1 MNYVLET
8 AVPNLETFI
17 NALTGKGS
25 LTAAT
30 EDGTAGAFKFGEQV
44 RKVIKT
50 VISLKDELLIVGGV
64 LAGLFVVSKISAAV
78 MGTIAL
84 IKTVITAY
92 NALKASAIIAGVAAY
107 FALNPLAGVAAV
119 AIAAGVLAGASRL
132 IGSSDVDTSGLG
144 VSGVGGFSG
153 TMPNGQPFVSGSTAR
168 TGGAGTTTPTI
179 VVPSTGGVSTASRVA
194 ATAAAASTNVVA
206 GSFDVGRFRMAEE
219 RDNGTTI
226 NLTVTGAFDKE
237 GTARTIVNTL
247 NDSFYRGTG
256 GAGSLQIA

>member
-1 MNYVLET
+1 
-8 AVPNLETFI
+8 
-17 NALTGKGS
+17 
-25 LTAAT
+25 
-30 EDGTAGAFKFGEQV
+30 
-44 RKVIKT
+44 
-50 VISLKDELLIVGGV
+50 
-64 LAGLFVVSKISAAV
+64 
-78 MGTIAL
+78 
-84 IKTVITAY
+84 
-92 NALKASAIIAGVAAY
+92 
-107 FALNPLAGVAAV
+107 
-119 AIAAGVLAGASRL
+119 
-132 IGSSDVDTSGLG
+132 LG

-153 TMPNGQPFVSGSTAR
+153 TMPNGQSFATGGTAR

-179 VVPSTGGVSTASRVA
+179 VVPSTSGVSTASRVA

-219 RDNGTTI
+219 RDNQTTI